1 MAKSES
7 SKKKFGYEQ
16 VENID
21 AVFNYLSMVNKGL
34 KNRHLS
40 LGDDGQL
47 LELSLPD
54 QVKLT
59 IKAQVKST
67 KGSLAIELDWE
78 MPDDALLEDSD
89 DEALASQEADEE
101 KAERKA
107 REKAEKKAEKLR
119 LKAAEQ
125 AVKLAAKEAEKAA
138 KEIKAAEKAAA
149 NAEKLLQKG
158 TEIVEEA
165 VTATPP
171 DRTTP
176 RQVVKPAAGAKKLAR
191 KTTKNKQPRQN
202 KAAKKPKSKAVS
214 KVQDD

>member
-67 KGSLAIELDWE
+67 KGSLAIELNWE
-78 MPDDALLEDSD
+78 MPEDVLLEGSD
-89 DEALASQEADEE
+89 DEDLAAQEADEE
-101 KAERKA
+101 KVERKA
-107 REKAEKKAEKLR
+107 LEKAERKAEKLR

-149 NAEKLLQKG
+149 SAAKLLQKG
-158 TEIVEEA
+158 SETVEKVA
-165 VTATPP
+165 S
-171 DRTTP
+171 
-176 RQVVKPAAGAKKLAR
+176 
-191 KTTKNKQPRQN
+191 KTTKNKKADQN
-202 KAAKKPKSKAVS
+202 KAAKKSKSKAVAE
-214 KVQDD
+214 VQAD

>member
-7 SKKKFGYEQ
+7 SKKKFSYEQ

-67 KGSLAIELDWE
+67 KGSLAIELNWVPEDV
-78 MPDDALLEDSD
+78 LLEGSD
-89 DEALASQEADEE
+89 DEDLAAQEADEE
-101 KAERKA
+101 KVERKA
-107 REKAEKKAEKLR
+107 LEKAERKAEKLR

-125 AVKLAAKEAEKAA
+125 AVKLATKEAEKAA

-149 NAEKLLQKG
+149 SAAKLLQKG
-158 TEIVEEA
+158 TETVEKVA
-165 VTATPP
+165 S
-171 DRTTP
+171 
-176 RQVVKPAAGAKKLAR
+176 
-191 KTTKNKQPRQN
+191 KTTKTKKADQN
-202 KAAKKPKSKAVS
+202 KAAKKSKSKAVAE
-214 KVQDD
+214 VQAD